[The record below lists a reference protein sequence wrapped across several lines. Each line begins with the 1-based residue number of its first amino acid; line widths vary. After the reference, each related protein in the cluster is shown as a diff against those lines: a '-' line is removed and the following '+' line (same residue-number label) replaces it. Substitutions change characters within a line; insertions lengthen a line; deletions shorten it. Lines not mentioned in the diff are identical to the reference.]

1 LKSSSIYN
9 IEYNEIVMN
18 ITSEIICQD
27 MMSLLGRFKQEL
39 ARIADERGLTPV
51 QLSALYMIQKH
62 GEVPMG
68 KVAHMLHCDPS
79 NVTGIIDRLVSHG
92 LVTRKECPTD
102 RRAKTITLT
111 DEGSK
116 VVNVIMGILPD
127 RMGCDRLDQADRQ
140 ALHVAVQKIV

>member
-1 LKSSSIYN
+1 
-9 IEYNEIVMN
+9 MD
-18 ITSEIICQD
+18 ITAEIICQD

-39 ARIADERGLTPV
+39 ARIADERNLTPV

-68 KVAHMLHCDPS
+68 KVANMLHCDPS

-92 LVTRKECPTD
+92 LVTRQENPAD

-111 DEGSK
+111 EEGHK
-116 VVNVIMGILPD
+116 IVREIMDVLPD
-127 RMGCDRLDQADRQ
+127 RMGCDRLSGTDRE
-140 ALHVAVQKIV
+140 ALHAAVEKIA

>member
-1 LKSSSIYN
+1 
-9 IEYNEIVMN
+9 MD
-18 ITSEIICQD
+18 ITAEIICQD

-39 ARIADERGLTPV
+39 ARIADERNLTPV
-51 QLSALYMIQKH
+51 QLSALYMVQKH

-68 KVAHMLHCDPS
+68 KVANMLHCDPS

-111 DEGSK
+111 DEGAK
-116 VVNVIMGILPD
+116 VVREIMDVLPD
-127 RMGCDRLDQADRQ
+127 RMGCGSLNLSDRQ
-140 ALHVAVQKIV
+140 ALHAAVQKIA